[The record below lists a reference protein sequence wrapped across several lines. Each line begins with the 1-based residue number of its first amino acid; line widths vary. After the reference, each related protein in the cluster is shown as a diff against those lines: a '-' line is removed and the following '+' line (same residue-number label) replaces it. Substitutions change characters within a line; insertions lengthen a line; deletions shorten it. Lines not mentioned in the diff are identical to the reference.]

1 MKRIAIA
8 AVLALVTVGTGC
20 ARTAVVLGK
29 DSVSVA
35 TEGPVFLYS
44 MTHLR
49 DKAIRAA
56 IDALEACGSASTNE
70 AHSQSG
76 TELGMEPMIVKD
88 LKSALDFA
96 KTAASLIPMRT
107 FTLNV
112 DASCPQVAMPQ

>member
-1 MKRIAIA
+1 MKTTIRLL
-8 AVLALVTVGTGC
+8 AVCLIVTVGAGC

-49 DKAIRAA
+49 DKAIRVAV
-56 IDALEACGSASTNE
+56 DALEACKSTSTNRKSSRE
-70 AHSQSG
+70 VIQ
-76 TELGMEPMIVKD
+76 PMIVAD
-88 LKSALDFA
+88 LKSAFDVA

-112 DASCPQVAMPQ
+112 DASCPRVAMPQ